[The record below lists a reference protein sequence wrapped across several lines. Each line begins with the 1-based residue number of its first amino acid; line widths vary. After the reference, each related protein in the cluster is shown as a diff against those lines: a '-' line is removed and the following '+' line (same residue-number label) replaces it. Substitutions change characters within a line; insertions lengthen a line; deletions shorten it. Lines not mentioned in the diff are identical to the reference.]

1 MRRNSNFETIFNKY
15 LSRCNGDRGV
25 VRVRRY
31 TNGIFTLYTKKYNEF
46 THETTHR
53 SLVEFDNETDAL
65 YWANR
70 FVNIAKAHRATV
82 R

>member
-1 MRRNSNFETIFNKY
+1 MRRNNDFETIFNKY
-15 LSRCNGDRGV
+15 LSRSNDDRGV

-46 THETTHR
+46 TRQTTHR

-65 YWANR
+65 FWANK
-70 FVNIAKAHRATV
+70 FVNIAKAYRAIV

>member
-1 MRRNSNFETIFNKY
+1 MRRNNDFETIFNKY
-15 LSRCNGDRGV
+15 LSRCNGDHGV

-46 THETTHR
+46 TRETIHR

-65 YWANR
+65 FWANR
-70 FVNIAKAHRATV
+70 FVNITKAYQATV